1 MDQRKAYEKMRVK
14 KFKARIKT
22 VDKPTRMGYTR
33 LCLIRVREEEDDK
46 RL

>member
-22 VDKPTRMGYTR
+22 INKPTRMGYTY
-33 LCLIRVREEEDDK
+33 LCIIRVREEKDDK